1 MSKKR
6 RLIGLWCVA
15 VLCSQGLCAQSRPM
29 GLEELFRLADEQS
42 KRIQTY
48 RTGTEAADEALKA
61 AKAQRLPDVNVSL
74 SASYWGNGKL
84 WDRDFGHARVIDMP
98 HFGNN
103 FALEAQQ
110 VIYAG
115 GAISSGIRQVELGK
129 LLAELDLRK
138 NVQEIRFL
146 LAGHYL
152 NLYKLDNQIR
162 VLRKNLELTEE
173 IIAHMHARREQGT
186 VLKNDITRYELQKEQ
201 LRLQLSRVS
210 DARKIANHQLV
221 TTLHLPEEVEIS
233 PDASLLEQRIL
244 TLAEEDWQEMAK
256 ANHILLKQTEAT
268 VQMNEQKVRQ
278 ERAERLP
285 HISIIAADHLDG
297 PITIEVPVLDNN
309 FNYWYVG
316 VGVKYNLSSL
326 FKNNRKLKQA
336 RLNVQYTDNA
346 QVKQHITP
354 VNTRVQGF
362 IKKIC
367 FEEYKPVHKGDTL
380 LVIEDAEFKLR
391 LAQAEADLANAQA
404 GQLVT
409 HAGIATMQNNLMVND
424 AGIEEAR
431 VQRAHAERE
440 WQRYKK
446 LLEEDA
452 VTRQQYDQVQTVYEA
467 ANARYEQML
476 RMKHSTSLSKD
487 EQMRRLG
494 QNEAA
499 IRLAQAA
506 VDLARLNLSYT
517 VIIATCDGV
526 TGRKDIHE
534 GQLIQPGQTVVDIV
548 DDSDLW
554 VIANYRE
561 TQLPNI
567 REGAEVSFTA
577 DAVPGVVYRG
587 VVESISDATGAA
599 FSLIPQDN
607 ATGNFVKVEQRV
619 PVRIRLQGNDA
630 DQVSRLRAGL
640 NVECKVKY

>member
-1 MSKKR
+1 MVTRKTQK
-6 RLIGLWCVA
+6 LINNAVVIALLAIGLIYV
-15 VLCSQGLCAQSRPM
+15 CS
-29 GLEELFRLADEQS
+29 
-42 KRIQTY
+42 
-48 RTGTEAADEALKA
+48 
-61 AKAQRLPDVNVSL
+61 
-74 SASYWGNGKL
+74 
-84 WDRDFGHARVIDMP
+84 
-98 HFGNN
+98 
-103 FALEAQQ
+103 
-110 VIYAG
+110 
-115 GAISSGIRQVELGK
+115 
-129 LLAELDLRK
+129 
-138 NVQEIRFL
+138 RFL
-146 LAGHYL
+146 
-152 NLYKLDNQIR
+152 
-162 VLRKNLELTEE
+162 
-173 IIAHMHARREQGT
+173 
-186 VLKNDITRYELQKEQ
+186 
-201 LRLQLSRVS
+201 
-210 DARKIANHQLV
+210 
-221 TTLHLPEEVEIS
+221 HLGNVE
-233 PDASLLEQRIL
+233 
-244 TLAEEDWQEMAK
+244 
-256 ANHILLKQTEAT
+256 
-268 VQMNEQKVRQ
+268 
-278 ERAERLP
+278 
-285 HISIIAADHLDG
+285 
-297 PITIEVPVLDNN
+297 
-309 FNYWYVG
+309 
-316 VGVKYNLSSL
+316 
-326 FKNNRKLKQA
+326 
-336 RLNVQYTDNA
+336 YTDNA

-409 HAGIATMQNNLMVND
+409 HAGIATMQNNLTVND

-476 RMKHSTSLSKD
+476 RMKHSTSLS
-487 EQMRRLG
+487 
-494 QNEAA
+494 
-499 IRLAQAA
+499 
-506 VDLARLNLSYT
+506 YT

-567 REGAEVSFTA
+567 QEGAEVSFTA

-630 DQVSRLRAGL
+630 DQVSRLRAGF

>member
-1 MSKKR
+1 MVTRKTQK
-6 RLIGLWCVA
+6 LINNA
-15 VLCSQGLCAQSRPM
+15 V
-29 GLEELFRLADEQS
+29 
-42 KRIQTY
+42 
-48 RTGTEAADEALKA
+48 
-61 AKAQRLPDVNVSL
+61 
-74 SASYWGNGKL
+74 
-84 WDRDFGHARVIDMP
+84 VI
-98 HFGNN
+98 
-103 FALEAQQ
+103 A
-110 VIYAG
+110 
-115 GAISSGIRQVELGK
+115 
-129 LLAELDLRK
+129 LLATGLIY
-138 NVQEIRFL
+138 VCSRFL
-146 LAGHYL
+146 
-152 NLYKLDNQIR
+152 
-162 VLRKNLELTEE
+162 
-173 IIAHMHARREQGT
+173 
-186 VLKNDITRYELQKEQ
+186 
-201 LRLQLSRVS
+201 
-210 DARKIANHQLV
+210 
-221 TTLHLPEEVEIS
+221 HLGNVE
-233 PDASLLEQRIL
+233 
-244 TLAEEDWQEMAK
+244 
-256 ANHILLKQTEAT
+256 
-268 VQMNEQKVRQ
+268 
-278 ERAERLP
+278 
-285 HISIIAADHLDG
+285 
-297 PITIEVPVLDNN
+297 
-309 FNYWYVG
+309 
-316 VGVKYNLSSL
+316 
-326 FKNNRKLKQA
+326 
-336 RLNVQYTDNA
+336 YTDNA

-409 HAGIATMQNNLMVND
+409 HAGIATMQNNLTVND

-487 EQMRRLG
+487 EQMSRLG

-499 IRLAQAA
+499 ICLAQAA

-567 REGAEVSFTA
+567 QEGAEVSFTA

-630 DQVSRLRAGL
+630 DQVSRLRAGF